1 MVVVRDNELD
11 VGDDEA
17 ASSDIAEGG
26 TGQGKSRGW
35 AREQLDDG
43 RHNDPRGGTE
53 PDFRGLGIIGLRGYS
68 EFKEPLSI
76 GRRILQSLACHSRR
90 YDVIGVTI

>member
-1 MVVVRDNELD
+1 MGIALVVVRDNELD

-26 TGQGKSRGW
+26 TAREGQGKSRGW

-76 GRRILQSLACHSRR
+76 EANITKLGLSLK
-90 YDVIGVTI
+90 TL